1 MVYHLAMDEI
11 QARKRHFWIAISL
24 GIAIGMV
31 IGFVIGVSVA
41 DTVTVIPLEEGV
53 RT

>member
-1 MVYHLAMDEI
+1 MVYDLAMDEL
-11 QARKRHFWIAISL
+11 QTRKRLFWIAISL

-31 IGFVIGVSVA
+31 IGFVVGVSVA